1 VSIAAYVAAGFSARP
16 AGKLLSVGLVG
27 DLDARLCFR
36 GDNMLT
42 RSKEVTELWERLG
55 AVVEELEAIRAV
67 LVVLHVAVSEDEK
80 LIRDGGERITR
91 KE

>member
-1 VSIAAYVAAGFSARP
+1 
-16 AGKLLSVGLVG
+16 
-27 DLDARLCFR
+27 
-36 GDNMLT
+36 MLT